1 MLSLRPLGWT
11 LLASVGV
18 VSVALAAGWSPWASA
33 FPTNPCADGW
43 TGCLVE
49 GAAVTPGVAR
59 DAVGRPVVSGSRVG
73 WFDLAP
79 TASFSPFVGLSP
91 YAVSAPVE
99 APSEP
104 VADVAAPPAPMEP
117 VAVAAPNPIAAA
129 PIAEPRPVA
138 APIPTPAPAPQGGS
152 VRPSNPTP
160 VSVAPP
166 VAVPA
171 PVAPA
176 GSVRPSNAVVTP
188 PPAATVRPPAAVVTP
203 PPPAAS
209 VRPPAAVVTPPP
221 VVVPPPVVT
230 PPPAAAVASASAS
243 GCDDLV
249 KLEPAAM
256 MGQLNVGQSKCLDG
270 RIGSEPA
277 QTMKD
282 KVSRLLIANAD
293 AKGDKSEWERLLKRH
308 LEDIDRSDPDMCF
321 RYALQ
326 LSRGGAGRAMAVIK
340 WADYALE
347 NKSKWS
353 GSNYKTRVANLHK
366 LRSEAMNKL
375 WQEAETTYT
384 TNRTDE
390 NEQRAAR
397 YRGQAKDMSKEWLDY
412 ARSSQ
417 QDTKAALALCVSA
430 AGNRAFCEG

>member
-49 GAAVTPGVAR
+49 GAAVTPGVSR

-99 APSEP
+99 APPEP
-104 VADVAAPPAPMEP
+104 VADVAPLPAPVEP
-117 VAVAAPNPIAAA
+117 SAVAAPNPIAAA
-129 PIAEPRPVA
+129 PTAEPRPVA
-138 APIPTPAPAPQGGS
+138 APMPTPAPAPQAGS
-152 VRPSNPTP
+152 VRPPNPTP

-166 VAVPA
+166 VAVAA

-176 GSVRPSNAVVTP
+176 GSVRPSNAVVT
-188 PPAATVRPPAAVVTP
+188 

-230 PPPAAAVASASAS
+230 PPAA
-243 GCDDLV
+243 
-249 KLEPAAM
+249 
-256 MGQLNVGQSKCLDG
+256 
-270 RIGSEPA
+270 
-277 QTMKD
+277 
-282 KVSRLLIANAD
+282 
-293 AKGDKSEWERLLKRH
+293 
-308 LEDIDRSDPDMCF
+308 DRSSLATTSMT
-321 RYALQ
+321 Y
-326 LSRGGAGRAMAVIK
+326 LSKSVTIFHIRRRCSHARVAGRHI
-340 WADYALE
+340 
-347 NKSKWS
+347 
-353 GSNYKTRVANLHK
+353 H
-366 LRSEAMNKL
+366 LRDGEARH
-375 WQEAETTYT
+375 EH
-384 TNRTDE
+384 
-390 NEQRAAR
+390 
-397 YRGQAKDMSKEWLDY
+397 
-412 ARSSQ
+412 
-417 QDTKAALALCVSA
+417 C
-430 AGNRAFCEG
+430 CC

>member
-1 MLSLRPLGWT
+1 MPSLRPLGWT

-18 VSVALAAGWSPWASA
+18 VSVALAAGWSPWEAA

-59 DAVGRPVVSGSRVG
+59 DAAGRPVLSGSRVG

-91 YAVSAPVE
+91 YASSAPI
-99 APSEP
+99 
-104 VADVAAPPAPMEP
+104 AAPPA
-117 VAVAAPNPIAAA
+117 AVADAA
-129 PIAEPRPVA
+129 PVA
-138 APIPTPAPAPQGGS
+138 APVEPAAVAVAPAAPVASSPVASAPSQAPATISPPMPTPVAAPATSSLRPSSPTPVAVSNPTPVAAPLPPSGS
-152 VRPSNPTP
+152 VRPSNTAVATP
-160 VSVAPP
+160 PS
-166 VAVPA
+166 
-171 PVAPA
+171 
-176 GSVRPSNAVVTP
+176 GSVRPTSAVVTP
-188 PPAATVRPPAAVVTP
+188 PPAVVTP
-203 PPPAAS
+203 P
-209 VRPPAAVVTPPP
+209 VVA
-221 VVVPPPVVT
+221 PPPVVT
-230 PPPAAAVASASAS
+230 PPPAAVTPVASASAA

-249 KLEPAAM
+249 RLEPAAM
-256 MGQLNVGQSKCLDG
+256 MGQLNVGQSKCLDA

-353 GSNYKTRVANLHK
+353 GSNYKTRVFNLHK

-375 WQEAETTYT
+375 WQEAESTYT

-417 QDTKAALALCVSA
+417 QDTKAALALCVSS